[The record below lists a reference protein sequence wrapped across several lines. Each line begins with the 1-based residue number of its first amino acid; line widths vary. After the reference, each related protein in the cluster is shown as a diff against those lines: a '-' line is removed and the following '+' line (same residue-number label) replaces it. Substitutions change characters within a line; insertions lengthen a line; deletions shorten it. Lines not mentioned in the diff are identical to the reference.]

1 MKHKTTLPRR
11 AAALLLAL
19 VLLLPAAYAAAG
31 ERMLQTSVPVVDG
44 LTYYNTVTVNNDR
57 RIESHALEL
66 APDSPVHPILL
77 QGSETIYTGVSINR
91 AISNAQAA
99 GYHVLGG
106 INTDFFSMSNG
117 VPLGL
122 VIVAVL
128 CRLLEQWGFL
138 CNVWVDPHA
147 HPQAPV
153 AQPPQHSR
161 CIPEHVLVP
170 GKIAPL
176 VLCHPIAV
184 KVENLQGNASLSHA
198 IHKTHGGF
206 FIVIRSKRGGKPK
219 PKGPCGRQRR
229 PAGKSG
235 VIA

>member
-106 INTDFFSMSNG
+106 INTD
-117 VPLGL
+117 
-122 VIVAVL
+122 
-128 CRLLEQWGFL
+128 
-138 CNVWVDPHA
+138 
-147 HPQAPV
+147 
-153 AQPPQHSR
+153 
-161 CIPEHVLVP
+161 
-170 GKIAPL
+170 
-176 VLCHPIAV
+176 
-184 KVENLQGNASLSHA
+184 
-198 IHKTHGGF
+198 
-206 FIVIRSKRGGKPK
+206 
-219 PKGPCGRQRR
+219 
-229 PAGKSG
+229 
-235 VIA
+235 

>member
-122 VIVAVL
+122 VIEDGVYKSSNEGENAMVITDD
-128 CRLLEQWGFL
+128 Q
-138 CNVWVDPHA
+138 VSIVDR
-147 HPQAPV
+147 PQV
-153 AQPPQHSR
+153 
-161 CIPEHVLVP
+161 
-170 GKIAPL
+170 
-176 VLCHPIAV
+176 
-184 KVENLQGNASLSHA
+184 SLSLYDHTSSITVVPNNFNKA
-198 IHKTHGGF
+198 RHDVGGVYLLNGDFSNISTH
-206 FIVIRSKRGGKPK
+206 SSS
-219 PKGPCGRQRR
+219 
-229 PAGKSG
+229 AGWYVRMK
-235 VIA
+235 ALPDP